1 MHLVEKETIRKLQEG
16 SLRAFEQV
24 YDTLSHG
31 VYSVSFNLTQDRF
44 LAEEVVQE
52 VFVKLW
58 GSRDKLNIE
67 GNLWVF
73 LYVVSK
79 RLSLNKI
86 RSLQRQR
93 MAYDGIDEKTM
104 ITPSVEQDIFHKEL
118 ELLLERSIADLP
130 KQQQIIIELSRNEQL
145 THREIAERLGLSTHT
160 VRNHMAQALKN
171 LRRKLQ
177 HSDAELYLALIVYI
191 NKLF

>member
-58 GSRDKLNIE
+58 GS
-67 GNLWVF
+67 
-73 LYVVSK
+73 
-79 RLSLNKI
+79 
-86 RSLQRQR
+86 
-93 MAYDGIDEKTM
+93 
-104 ITPSVEQDIFHKEL
+104 
-118 ELLLERSIADLP
+118 
-130 KQQQIIIELSRNEQL
+130 
-145 THREIAERLGLSTHT
+145 
-160 VRNHMAQALKN
+160 
-171 LRRKLQ
+171 
-177 HSDAELYLALIVYI
+177 
-191 NKLF
+191 

>member
-86 RSLQRQR
+86 RSMQRQR
-93 MAYDGIDEKTM
+93 IAYDGIDENMM

-130 KQQQIIIELSRNEQL
+130 KQQQIIIDLSRNEQL

>member
-1 MHLVEKETIRKLQEG
+1 MHLVDRETIQDLQSG

-24 YDTLSHG
+24 YDMLSNG
-31 VYSVSFNLTQDRF
+31 VYSVSFNLTQDQF

-58 GSRDKLNIE
+58 AAREKLNIE

-86 RSLQRQR
+86 RSLKRQR
-93 MAYDGIDEKTM
+93 LAYDGIDESTM
-104 ITPSVEQDIFHKEL
+104 ITPSAEQEIFNKEL

-130 KQQQIIIELSRNEQL
+130 KQQRSIIELSRNEQL
-145 THREIAERLGLSTHT
+145 THQEIAERLGLSTHT

-177 HSDAELYLALIVYI
+177 HSDPKLYLALILYI
-191 NKLF
+191 NKLY